1 MYLNGKFIKLIRII
15 STFNNEDSQILQLI
29 ATNNLS
35 ASQLGYLS
43 ITSPDQKNDLNPC
56 LVLLRGLLQ
65 KRLFYKRKDNYVCP
79 YALILLWM

>member
-35 ASQLGYLS
+35 ASQLG
-43 ITSPDQKNDLNPC
+43 
-56 LVLLRGLLQ
+56 
-65 KRLFYKRKDNYVCP
+65 
-79 YALILLWM
+79 